1 MEQQT
6 GKPGV
11 WILQST
17 EEWNGRLL
25 GVFASEDDAHKFI
38 EELDGHFSPSEPVF
52 FPIGYRAGRSG
63 Q

>member
-6 GKPGV
+6 DKSGV

-25 GVFASEDDAHKFI
+25 GVFASRDEAQKFA
-38 EELDGHFSPSEPVF
+38 EEIAEIFSPSDPVF

-63 Q
+63 